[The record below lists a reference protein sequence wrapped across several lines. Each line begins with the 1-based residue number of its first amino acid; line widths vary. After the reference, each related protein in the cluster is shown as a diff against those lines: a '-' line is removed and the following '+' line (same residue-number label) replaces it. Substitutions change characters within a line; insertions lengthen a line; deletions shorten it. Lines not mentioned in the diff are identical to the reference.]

1 MRYILLDEDGI
12 PLRKFWSA
20 EDAEKHKESNYT
32 IKVLPKPKMKRK
44 KVTRVDFIKLFGEPP
59 F

>member
-12 PLRKFWSA
+12 PLRRFWSMDA
-20 EDAEKHKESNYT
+20 AEKFLQDGYT
-32 IKVLPKPKMKRK
+32 IKVLPKPK
-44 KVTRVDFIKLFGEPP
+44 RVRTTLTTAQLIEECGEAP

>member
-12 PLRKFWSA
+12 PLRKFWS
-20 EDAEKHKESNYT
+20 EDDAKKHLQSGYT
-32 IKVLPKPKMKRK
+32 ISVIPKPKMKRK
-44 KVTRVDFIKLFGEPP
+44 KITRVDFIKLFGEPP

>member
-20 EDAEKHKESNYT
+20 EDAEKHKESGYS
-32 IKVLPKPKMKRK
+32 IKMLPKPKIKRK
-44 KVTRVDFIKLFGEPP
+44 KERIYAWITDY
-59 F
+59 

>member
-20 EDAEKHKESNYT
+20 EDAEKHLQSGYT
-32 IKVLPKPKMKRK
+32 IKVLPKPKKKRVA
-44 KVTRVDFIKLFGEPP
+44 KVDYVKLFGEPP
-59 F
+59 Y

>member
-20 EDAEKHKESNYT
+20 EDAEKHLESGYT
-32 IKVLPKPKMKRK
+32 IKVLPKPKKKRVA
-44 KVTRVDFIKLFGEPP
+44 KVDYVKLFGEPP